1 MHEGHRK
8 RLKAR
13 LKEEGLEHFSEINIL
28 ELLLFYSIPRRD
40 TNPIA
45 HALLDKYDNL
55 ANVLEAEFDDLLNV
69 DGITENSASLITM
82 LVPLYR
88 RYMSIK
94 SQPGRIIEDLADAA
108 EYLTHT
114 YLGEKNEVVKL
125 MAMDSKGKLIGTYR
139 LFEGNFN
146 SVDINMRRLVE
157 TVILSKASSVILAHN
172 HPDGIALPSE
182 QDVATTRKIF
192 HVLKDISV
200 DLLDHII
207 IADGDFVSII
217 QGSRAYER

>member
-1 MHEGHRK
+1 M
-8 RLKAR
+8 
-13 LKEEGLEHFSEINIL
+13 
-28 ELLLFYSIPRRD
+28 
-40 TNPIA
+40 
-45 HALLDKYDNL
+45 DKYDNL

>member
-88 RYMSIK
+88 RYMS
-94 SQPGRIIEDLADAA
+94 
-108 EYLTHT
+108 
-114 YLGEKNEVVKL
+114 
-125 MAMDSKGKLIGTYR
+125 
-139 LFEGNFN
+139 
-146 SVDINMRRLVE
+146 
-157 TVILSKASSVILAHN
+157 
-172 HPDGIALPSE
+172 
-182 QDVATTRKIF
+182 
-192 HVLKDISV
+192 
-200 DLLDHII
+200 
-207 IADGDFVSII
+207 
-217 QGSRAYER
+217 

>member
-94 SQPGRIIEDLADAA
+94 SQPGRIIADLADAA

>member
-55 ANVLEAEFDDLLNV
+55 ANVLEAEFDDLLDV